1 MLKFNFW
8 FLQQPVSQTL
18 ARNITS
24 VQVEADFP
32 EAIRPSTSRRS
43 FDSEKTSVGRG
54 KAGRYKLVQNK
65 MIRRP
70 GDTEPEVEK
79 ESVREKWKT
88 WNLQHQAKMKKEVA
102 RYTRQGVHDVTCKAC
117 KRTISVDKYFKH
129 NCTYN
134 YCKGHGY
141 KYLKFENFKKDYPN
155 IDI

>member
-1 MLKFNFW
+1 MT
-8 FLQQPVSQTL
+8 QTL

-43 FDSEKTSVGRG
+43 FDSEKSSVGRG
-54 KAGRYKLVQNK
+54 KAGKYKLVQNK

-70 GDTEPEVEK
+70 GEPEPEPEVEK

-88 WNLQHQAKMKKEVA
+88 WNIQHQAKIKKEVA
-102 RYTRQGVHDVTCKAC
+102 KYIRQGIHDVTCRAC

-141 KYLKFENFKKDYPN
+141 KYLKFEIFKKDYPFIN
-155 IDI
+155 